1 MSRILPLAGGRV
13 LSTDL
18 PAFVMGILNITGDS
32 FWEGSR
38 VPSAGEAVERAL
50 RMADAGADIIDI
62 GGESTRPGAQYVSPK
77 RNWTASFRL

>member
-32 FWEGSR
+32 FWEE
-38 VPSAGEAVERAL
+38 PC
-50 RMADAGADIIDI
+50 
-62 GGESTRPGAQYVSPK
+62 
-77 RNWTASFRL
+77 SFRRRGR